1 MTGEMMSSR
10 CSPAGIKAAS
20 GKGLFQVLNWVKFTN
35 IISWALKEEKQTKVI
50 PLHNFWEKRPHTAS
64 ITWDMYYEWK
74 DEEWMKKRKKHNSL
88 DAPWSV
94 YEVHLASWHTT
105 R

>member
-1 MTGEMMSSR
+1 L
-10 CSPAGIKAAS
+10 PIF
-20 GKGLFQVLNWVKFTN
+20 GKSDPKD
-35 IISWALKEEKQTKVI
+35 
-50 PLHNFWEKRPHTAS
+50 AS

-74 DEEWMKKRKKHNSL
+74 DTEWMKKRKKHNSL

-94 YEVHLASWHTT
+94 YEVHLGQLDASDKNDEESYNTYD